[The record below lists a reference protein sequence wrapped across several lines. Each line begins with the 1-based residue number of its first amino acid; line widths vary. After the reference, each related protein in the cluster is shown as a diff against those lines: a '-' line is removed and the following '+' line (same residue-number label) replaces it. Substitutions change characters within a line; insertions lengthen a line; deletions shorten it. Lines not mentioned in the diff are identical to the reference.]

1 MNILPLIFTFLI
13 IFSCIA
19 FSFLK
24 EVKSYTLIETTLHGY
39 NRAEQA
45 LSNASARK
53 TYNKIKG
60 DPIQKQEGEKGS
72 STSKK
77 EYVSRRCFF
86 PALENSKFNLSPL
99 IQEGGQFK
107 FHPLYEPLAGLIRQL
122 YGNNLFSK
130 EKKSENLEYRLLNE
144 MLKKARRQSNVQE
157 LAALFP
163 EDPVLK
169 KLYYQ
174 MLKGT
179 NQFSEKKG
187 IPPLGEFLAIQK
199 SDKAVCISFASVPL
213 LKALFGQDIS
223 SLILKVE
230 QDKWSESGKYYY
242 FNKQDLEMAL
252 MQTPA
257 KGSLLTALDTYLNYS
272 KQFTQREL
280 IGGRDKITGIAVT
293 RRNE

>member
-24 EVKSYTLIETTLHGY
+24 EVKSYALIETTLHGY
-39 NRAEQA
+39 NRTEQA
-45 LSNASARK
+45 LTNAIARK
-53 TYNKIKG
+53 TYNKIKE
-60 DPIQKQEGEKGS
+60 DPIQKKEREKGS
-72 STSKK
+72 PKVIK
-77 EYVSRRCFF
+77 EYVSRRYFF

-107 FHPLYEPLAGLIRQL
+107 LHPLYEPLAKLIRQL
-122 YGNNLFSK
+122 YGNNLFTK
-130 EKKSENLEYRLLNE
+130 EKKSEKLEYRLLDE
-144 MLKKARRQSNVQE
+144 MLKRAKRRSDVQE
-157 LAALFP
+157 LAELFP
-163 EDPVLK
+163 EDPALK

-179 NQFSEKKG
+179 NQFSEQKG

-199 SDKAVCISFASVPL
+199 SDKAICISFASVPL
-213 LKALFGQDIS
+213 LKALFGEDVS
-223 SLILKVE
+223 SSILKIE
-230 QDKWSESGKYYY
+230 KEKWSESGKYYY

-257 KGSLLTALDTYLNYS
+257 HASLLTALDTYLNYS

-280 IGGRDKITGIAVT
+280 IGGRDKITGIGVT
-293 RRNE
+293 KRNE

>member
-1 MNILPLIFTFLI
+1 VNILPLIFTFLI

-24 EVKSYTLIETTLHGY
+24 EVKSYTLIETALHGY
-39 NRAEQA
+39 NRTEQA
-45 LSNASARK
+45 LSNAAARK

-60 DPIQKQEGEKGS
+60 EPLEKQEGEKNS
-72 STSKK
+72 SPAIKQ
-77 EYVSRRCFF
+77 YVSRRYFF

-99 IQEGGQFK
+99 IQAGGQFK
-107 FHPLYEPLAGLIRQL
+107 LHPFYEPLAGLIRQL
-122 YGNNLFSK
+122 YRNNLFSK
-130 EKKSENLEYRLLNE
+130 EKKSEKLEYRLLDA
-144 MLKKARRQSNVQE
+144 MLQKARHQSNVHE
-157 LAALFP
+157 LVELFP
-163 EDPVLK
+163 DDPSLK

-179 NQFSEKKG
+179 NQFSEAKG

-199 SDKAVCISFASVPL
+199 SDKAVCISFASIPL
-213 LKALFGQDIS
+213 LKALFGEDIS

-230 QDKWSESGKYYY
+230 QEKWSESGKYYY
-242 FNKQDLEMAL
+242 FNKQNLEMAL
-252 MQTPA
+252 VQTTSKA
-257 KGSLLTALDTYLNYS
+257 SLLTALDTYFNYS